1 MSDHPFH
8 SQRGKNRSRPSG
20 GGGGGTG
27 NGGGGSGQP
36 RSRKN
41 RSGKRTPFRSPSAP
55 RGFESNGNQMT
66 SPSQVADMMR
76 QGEEAKSGQFA
87 EQLAGG
93 NKPIKK
99 ERLHKVLAQ
108 SGHGSRRDM
117 EILIASGRVTING
130 NVATAG
136 AHVSPGDKVLIDHR
150 LVPIKFAPEL
160 PRVLLYHKPE
170 GEIVST
176 SDPGNRITV
185 FDNLPK
191 VENAKWVAIGRLD
204 FNTSGLLIFTTNGD
218 LANKMMHPRFEVERE
233 YAVRILGEL
242 TEEQTQRLL
251 DGIQIDGAADED
263 DEDGDSSRPA
273 RFSFIEKRSG
283 PDQEKSTA
291 NNWYHVI
298 IKEGRNREIR
308 RMFEAL
314 GLTVSRLMRV
324 RFGKIELPPRLQRGR
339 MQELDPAQVKDVLT
353 WAGVSTEGMD
363 FAAAKPAGKQRGQ
376 RNQRGQQN
384 QQRGQGQEEGQAA
397 ASGERREEKRGKGQG
412 KARKQRGA
420 PGQGQAR
427 GQNTGQG
434 QGKGQGKRQG
444 QGQGSG
450 QGQPQGKQ
458 GGRRKKAGTGGGA
471 GGNRGR
477 GRTTYRDGMSG
488 DAMLSREPKRP
499 EAKQPTITVRKS
511 RLRVPVMPENEEV

>member
-8 SQRGKNRSRPSG
+8 SQRGKGGPRPSSG
-20 GGGGGTG
+20 GGGGGG
-27 NGGGGSGQP
+27 NT

-55 RGFESNGNQMT
+55 RGFESSGNHMT

-87 EQLAGG
+87 EQLAEG

-136 AHVSPGDKVLIDHR
+136 AHVSPGDKVMMDHR
-150 LVPIKFAPEL
+150 LIPLKFAPDL

-170 GEIVST
+170 GEIVTT

-218 LANKMMHPRFEVERE
+218 LANKMTHPRFEVERE

-251 DGIQIDGAADED
+251 DGIQIDGGNDED
-263 DEDGDSSRPA
+263 DEEGDGSRPA

-324 RFGKIELPPRLQRGR
+324 RFGKIELPPRLQRGK
-339 MQELDPAQVKDVLT
+339 MQELEPAQVKDILT

-363 FAAAKPAGKQRGQ
+363 FSAAKSGGKQRGQ
-376 RNQRGQQN
+376 GQRGGQRGQN
-384 QQRGQGQEEGQAA
+384 QKRGEAQAQPSA
-397 ASGERREEKRGKGQG
+397 GGERREEKRGKGKGRTRGQQG
-412 KARKQRGA
+412 QQGSQ
-420 PGQGQAR
+420 GQGQ
-427 GQNTGQG
+427 
-434 QGKGQGKRQG
+434 RQG
-444 QGQGSG
+444 QGQGAGGQGLG
-450 QGQPQGKQ
+450 QGQQRGKQ
-458 GGRRKKAGTGGGA
+458 GGRRKKAGAGGG
-471 GGNRGR
+471 GRGR
-477 GRTTYRDGMSG
+477 GPAMLRDGLMA
-488 DAMLSREPKRP
+488 DPLQRREGKRP
-499 EAKQPTITVRKS
+499 EVKAKQPTITVRKA
-511 RLRVPVMPENEEV
+511 RLRIPVTPENEEV